1 AGDSPLEGLLVVE
14 SEQGGKTLRSG
25 YRVRLAAQ
33 PPVPGGQN
41 LNLVTALVFAFLGGL
56 ILNIMPCV
64 LPVLSIKILGFAREA
79 GANRLRLSWHGL
91 SYAAGVLATF
101 TVLAVILLVLRA
113 GGESLGWGFQ
123 LQSPVLVT
131 LLAYVM
137 LLVGLSLSGVFS
149 IGGGLIGSGQSLMSS
164 GGLTGTFATGVLAA
178 VVASPCTAPFMGA
191 ALGFAITRPGTEA
204 FAVFLT
210 LGAGFALP
218 VLLLSLFPA
227 WLRFIP
233 KPGRWMI
240 RFQQTL
246 AFPLFATAA
255 WLLWVLSQQTDARTY
270 GGALAGLV
278 VVAFAAWLYGQW
290 RPGAWRLGLLGAG
303 TAAALALA
311 IGPMLLSGSAGHSR
325 PVSEDY
331 TPWSEQQVQALTA
344 AGRPVFV
351 NFTAAWCITCKVN
364 EQLALSSD
372 HIRQLFEARSVAYL
386 VADWTRR
393 DPAITRQ
400 LERYGRSGVPLYLLF
415 SPAAGAPVI
424 LPQLLTEGIVA
435 EAIHTL

>member
-1 AGDSPLEGLLVVE
+1 
-14 SEQGGKTLRSG
+14 
-25 YRVRLAAQ
+25 
-33 PPVPGGQN
+33 
-41 LNLVTALVFAFLGGL
+41 
-56 ILNIMPCV
+56 M
-64 LPVLSIKILGFAREA
+64 
-79 GANRLRLSWHGL
+79 
-91 SYAAGVLATF
+91 LATF

-149 IGGGLIGSGQSLMSS
+149 VGGGLMGSGQSLMSS

-233 KPGRWMI
+233 KPGRWMT

-255 WLLWVLSQQTDARTY
+255 WLLWVLSQQTDARSY

-325 PVSEDY
+325 PVSEDSH
-331 TPWSEQQVQALTA
+331 TLVRA
-344 AGRPVFV
+344 AGTGTHRSG
-351 NFTAAWCITCKVN
+351 AAG
-364 EQLALSSD
+364 L
-372 HIRQLFEARSVAYL
+372 RQLHRCLVHYL
-386 VADWTRR
+386 QGQRAAGPVIGPHPAAFRGPVR
-393 DPAITRQ
+393 GLPRGRLDPARPRDHPPAGTLWTQRRTP
-400 LERYGRSGVPLYLLF
+400 LPVVFTGGRGAGDTP
-415 SPAAGAPVI
+415 PAAD
-424 LPQLLTEGIVA
+424 
-435 EAIHTL
+435 